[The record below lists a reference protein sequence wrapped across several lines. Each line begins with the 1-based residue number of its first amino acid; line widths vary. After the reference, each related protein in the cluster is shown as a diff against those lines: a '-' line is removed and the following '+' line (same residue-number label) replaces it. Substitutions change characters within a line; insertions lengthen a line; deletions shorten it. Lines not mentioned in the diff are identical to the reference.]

1 MKRLGSERKVINL
14 CDYLLY
20 GWEENLSQTSILNL
34 AYEFIYGGDHPTAP
48 EY

>member
-20 GWEENLSQTSILNL
+20 GWEDNLSQTSLSISIFNK
-34 AYEFIYGGDHPTAP
+34 YTQF
-48 EY
+48 